1 MARRGPLRRTSA
13 PRLFRLL
20 ERAQK
25 AHNRVM
31 SSTTDTTGAALVSAG
46 APAPELPPDDLDFL
60 VDTLVAGQ
68 LSENT
73 RRAYQSDILGFLDFV
88 GVDGPADLRRVAVGQ
103 VERFRN
109 ELIRA
114 GAAKATVNRKL
125 SVVRQLFERAMAEGW
140 TDRNPARLVRGLR
153 ANQESP
159 TSGLTLR
166 QARELLASIEPV
178 DLMAVRDRCLLFLML
193 RTGLRR
199 SEAAGIRVGDF
210 GHKQGHHT
218 LTVRGKGNKTRV
230 VKIAPDVLRACQDWV
245 ADSGREWS
253 GEHALFVRLRPTG
266 QGYRVGGVTPLS
278 AEAIWAIVLRRVAE
292 AGIPAHITPHSLRHT
307 FVTLALEGGAPLHK
321 VQYAAGHADPRTT
334 ERYHRQKDNLDD
346 NAADYVRL

>member
-1 MARRGPLRRTSA
+1 MIATDGTTENALA
-13 PRLFRLL
+13 
-20 ERAQK
+20 RAQK
-25 AHNRVM
+25 
-31 SSTTDTTGAALVSAG
+31 GLSAV
-46 APAPELPPDDLDFL
+46 PPDDVDFL
-60 VDTLVAGQ
+60 VDSLVAGQ

-73 RRAYQSDILGFLDFV
+73 RRAYQSDILEFLASV
-88 GVDGPADLRRVAVGQ
+88 GVAAPEDLRMVTTGQ
-103 VERFRN
+103 IERFRN
-109 ELIRA
+109 ALISA

-125 SVVRQLFERAMAEGW
+125 SVVRQLFERAIGEGW
-140 TDRNPARLVRGLR
+140 ADRNPAKRVRGLK

-166 QARELLASIEPV
+166 QARELLASIEPG
-178 DLMAVRDRCLLFLML
+178 DMMAVRDRCLLFLML

-210 GHKQGHHT
+210 GHREGHGT
-218 LTVRGKGNKTRV
+218 LTVHGKGNKTRI

-245 ADSGREWS
+245 AASGREWS
-253 GEHALFVRLRPTG
+253 SENPLFVRLRPHG
-266 QGYRVGGVTPLS
+266 DDYRVGGTTPLT
-278 AEAIWAIVLRRVAE
+278 ADAIWAIVLRRVAD

-334 ERYHRQKDNLDD
+334 ERYHRQKENLDD